1 VYSIKQDKWLVQPTK
16 KEVNLNDPAIKRKVE
31 QYIEKI
37 NTLIETSAE
46 EETFEA
52 LKTKFR
58 DMRAAALKQGGE
70 FSVENLVFKE
80 LRNLGYLNK
89 ITEYLRSKQDQRL
102 SL

>member
-1 VYSIKQDKWLVQPTK
+1 LVQPVN
-16 KEVNLNDPAIKRKVE
+16 KEVDLKNPTIKRKVE

-37 NTLIETSAE
+37 DTLISTSAE
-46 EETFEA
+46 YEAFET

-58 DMRAAALKQGGE
+58 EMRAAALKQGGE

-80 LRNLGYLNK
+80 LRNLGYMNK
-89 ITEYLRSKQDQRL
+89 VEEYLRSKQDERF

>member
-1 VYSIKQDKWLVQPTK
+1 MHGFSSNKWIIKPTHKQVNLQDPLIKQ
-16 KEVNLNDPAIKRKVE
+16 KVE

-37 NTLIETSAE
+37 DTLIDSSAE
-46 EETFEA
+46 DAAFEG

-58 DMRAAALKQGGE
+58 DMRSAALKSGGE

-80 LRNLGYLNK
+80 LRNLGYLDK
-89 ITEYLRSKQDQRL
+89 VTEYLRTRQDERL